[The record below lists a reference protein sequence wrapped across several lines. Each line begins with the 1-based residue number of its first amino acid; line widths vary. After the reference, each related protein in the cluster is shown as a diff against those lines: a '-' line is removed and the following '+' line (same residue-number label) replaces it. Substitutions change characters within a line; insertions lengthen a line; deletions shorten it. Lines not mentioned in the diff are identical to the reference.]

1 MSAVSVFAPKRF
13 MRLFVSDAL
22 NISRDPTLMFGT
34 VLAVVPL
41 VAFHFGAEA
50 MDRAALA
57 AFGLESLSRYVAPVA
72 ICLPAFI
79 IGWITGFLFL
89 EDRDDGPLLAIDV
102 TPSGK
107 SGFMAYRIAVT
118 AMLAAAITLIGV
130 SIMLPQAGWPLS
142 GLLAALVAM
151 QAIAS
156 ALVLPA
162 LARNKVEGLAITK
175 LTNIASIAPLLAIIP
190 SPLRYLGGFI
200 PTFWVGE
207 MVGLSGTSYL
217 PLAVIVL
224 LAVGV
229 HLAAVAFFYRLSDRR
244 AG

>member
-1 MSAVSVFAPKRF
+1 MSVVSIFAPKRF
-13 MRLFVSDAL
+13 IRLFASDAL

-41 VAFHFGAEA
+41 VAFYFGAEA
-50 MDRAALA
+50 MDRAAFA

-72 ICLPAFI
+72 ICQPAFI

-107 SGFMAYRIAVT
+107 SGFMAYRIAMTTV
-118 AMLAAAITLIGV
+118 LAAAITLIGV
-130 SIMLPQAGWPLS
+130 PIMLPQAGWLLS

-207 MVGLSGTSYL
+207 LVGLSGTIYL

-229 HLAAVAFFYRLSDRR
+229 HLAAAAFFYRLSDRR